1 MKEEEKQG
9 GDISE
14 KVEKLLN
21 EKPKKK
27 KGIPRASPSFC
38 SFYFEKFIVPG

>member
-27 KGIPRASPSFC
+27 KG
-38 SFYFEKFIVPG
+38 KKK